1 MPKVSNIDPR
11 KVLARVLV
19 VFALGS
25 VTFMAVKDIVA
36 RFSEPDP
43 VETAKEGN
51 PRYIVYYF
59 SVGKECTTCE
69 SIEAYTKEA
78 LVEYYTAPLANG
90 EIEWRT
96 RDMDDPRH
104 EHFAEDYDL
113 YTKSIVLVDAKDGRF
128 KNLTEVWDL
137 VGDQHA
143 FVEYIHQE
151 LEAFMEPALTEPTA

>member
-11 KVLARVLV
+11 KVLARVLLVFV
-19 VFALGS
+19 VGS
-25 VTFMAVKDIVA
+25 VAFMVIKDVAA
-36 RFSEPDP
+36 RFTEPDP
-43 VETAKEGN
+43 LETAKEGD

-96 RDMDDPRH
+96 RDMDDPKH

-113 YTKSIVLVDAKDGRF
+113 YTKSIVLVDTKDGRF
-128 KNLTEVWDL
+128 KNLKDVWDL
-137 VGDQHA
+137 VGDRKA
-143 FVEYIHQE
+143 FIEYIHEE
-151 LEAFMEPALTEPTA
+151 LEAFMEPAPTEPAA